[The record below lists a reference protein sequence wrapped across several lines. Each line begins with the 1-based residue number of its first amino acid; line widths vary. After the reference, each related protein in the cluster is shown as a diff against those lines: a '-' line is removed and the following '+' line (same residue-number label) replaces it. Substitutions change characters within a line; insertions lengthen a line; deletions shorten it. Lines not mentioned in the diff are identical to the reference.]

1 MDLKTKSL
9 FFVFILLM
17 VSVCA
22 HAQENNLKI
31 SVQGTLKDP
40 NGLAVDDGEQSITF
54 RLYNQAQGGELR
66 HEETAPV
73 QVRGGVYSY
82 LLGTNTSFD
91 SLKIFD
97 ETLYLELT
105 VGDAAEPLNPRTQMT
120 YAPYALSVTTAQR
133 AVLAEVADSA
143 DVAVTAETAQTASRL
158 LSGPNSCSGA
168 VGDIKYSILTPDQF
182 VLENGD
188 CWVPMD
194 GRSITGT
201 KLEDDYGWDDVPDMS
216 GLFIRAHEFENGAN
230 RDPNRTSSSEVG
242 ELQGDDFKSHNHQ
255 QRYSVVNNRDGSAG
269 DGDWFAVNGSNN
281 GGANTGNRGGA
292 ETRPKNLSFYVY
304 IRVN

>member
-22 HAQENNLKI
+22 HAQENIKI
-31 SVQGTLKDP
+31 SVQGILKDP
-40 NGLAVDDGEQSITF
+40 NGLAVDDGTQTITF
-54 RLYNQAQGGELR
+54 RLYNEAEGGDMK

-82 LLGTNTSFD
+82 LLGTVAPLD
-91 SLKIFD
+91 SSDFN

-105 VGDAAEPLNPRTQMT
+105 VGDAAEPLKPRTQMT
-120 YAPYALSVTTAQR
+120 YAPYALSVNIAQR
-133 AVLAEVADSA
+133 AISADST

-216 GLFIRAHEFENGAN
+216 GLFIRAQEFENGAN
-230 RDPNRTSSSEVG
+230 NDPNRTSSSAVG
-242 ELQGDDFKSHNHQ
+242 EYQEDRFRNHTHQSARNNIEFNAKSGPDQ
-255 QRYSVVNNRDGSAG
+255 SRA
-269 DGDWFAVNGSNN
+269 W
-281 GGANTGNRGGA
+281 ANTAGTSGFSPTSGA
-292 ETRPKNLSFYVY
+292 TNNPGDETRPRNRNFYVY

>member
-1 MDLKTKSL
+1 MDLKTKPL

-17 VSVCA
+17 VSVCT

-54 RLYNQAQGGELR
+54 RLYNQAQGGELK

-105 VGDAAEPLNPRTQMT
+105 VGGDAAEPLTPRTQMT
-120 YAPYALSVTTAQR
+120 YAPYALSVEAAQR

-143 DVAVTAETAQTASRL
+143 DVAVTADTAQTASRL

-168 VGDIKYSILTPDQF
+168 VGDIKYSILTPAQF
-182 VLENGD
+182 VMENGD

-194 GRSITGT
+194 GRDIIGS
-201 KLEDDYGWDDVPDMS
+201 KLEDDYGWDNVPDMS
-216 GLFIRAHEFENGAN
+216 GLFIRAQEFENGADN
-230 RDPNRTSSSEVG
+230 DPNRTSSNAVG
-242 ELQGDDFKSHNHQ
+242 EYQADELKSHRHLHVRTEGDIIRGSSGGNATV
-255 QRYSVVNNRDGSAG
+255 RYGNVSAHTNYTGGS
-269 DGDWFAVNGSNN
+269 
-281 GGANTGNRGGA
+281 
-292 ETRPKNLSFYVY
+292 ETRPRNRNFYVY
-304 IRVN
+304 IRVD